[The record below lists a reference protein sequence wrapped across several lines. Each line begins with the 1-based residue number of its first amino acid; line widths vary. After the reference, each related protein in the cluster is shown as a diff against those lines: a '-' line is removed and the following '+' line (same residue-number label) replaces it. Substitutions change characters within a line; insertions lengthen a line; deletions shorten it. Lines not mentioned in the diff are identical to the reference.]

1 MNLVDF
7 DSHSHSLLVSNQ
19 FWLYFVISIPL
30 TVVTLVCWRWKMQ
43 SYRKADPTE
52 DTENDR
58 RIKTMDLT
66 SDIEMV

>member
-7 DSHSHSLLVSNQ
+7 DSDSHNLLVSNQ

-30 TVVTLVCWRWKMQ
+30 TVVTLVCWRWKME
-43 SYRKADPTE
+43 SYRKADPTGGIK
-52 DTENDR
+52 NDR
-58 RIKTMDLT
+58 CIKTMDLT